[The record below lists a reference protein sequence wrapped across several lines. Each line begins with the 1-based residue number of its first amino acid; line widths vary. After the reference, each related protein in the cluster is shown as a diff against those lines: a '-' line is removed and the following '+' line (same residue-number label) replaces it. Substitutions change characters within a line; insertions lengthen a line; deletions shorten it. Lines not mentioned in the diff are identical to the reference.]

1 MPYISLIFCA
11 YFATV
16 LEGRLASVWEVAGVA
31 PDLCALL
38 AFAWLTVPNR
48 KLGLPAV
55 AIVGLISDLSQST
68 PLGITLGAFGA
79 FGFALIEL
87 QRRFRLD
94 ALPLRICAIAF
105 ATAAIALVQSVAAR
119 YTGQTLQP
127 FGALIG
133 RSLLTGA
140 YTAAIAVPLLM
151 VLSWRAAPSS
161 EAAILRG

>member
-1 MPYISLIFCA
+1 MSYIGLIFCA

-16 LEGRLASVWEVAGVA
+16 LEGRLANVWEVAGVA

-38 AFAWLTVPNR
+38 AFGWLTVPNR
-48 KLGLPAV
+48 KAGLPAV
-55 AIVGLISDLSQST
+55 AIIGLISDLSQTT
-68 PLGITLGAFGA
+68 PLGVTVGAFGVV
-79 FGFALIEL
+79 GFALIEL

-94 ALPLRICAIAF
+94 ALPLRICAIGF
-105 ATAAIALVQSVAAR
+105 ATAAIASVQCVAAR

-127 FGALIG
+127 FGTLIG

-140 YTAAIAVPLLM
+140 YTAAIALPLLM
-151 VLSWRAAPSS
+151 VLSWRAAPNS

>member
-1 MPYISLIFCA
+1 MNYVSLIFGA
-11 YFATV
+11 YFAAV

-38 AFAWLTVPNR
+38 AFGWLTSQNR
-48 KLGLPAV
+48 KIGLPAV
-55 AIVGLISDLSQST
+55 AIVGFVSDLSQST
-68 PLGITLGAFGA
+68 ALGISFGAFGA
-79 FGFALIEL
+79 AGFALIEL
-87 QRRFRLD
+87 ERRFRLD

-105 ATAAIALVQSVAAR
+105 ATAAIALVQSIAAR

-127 FGALIG
+127 WGALVG

-151 VLSWRAAPSS
+151 VLSWRAAPSP